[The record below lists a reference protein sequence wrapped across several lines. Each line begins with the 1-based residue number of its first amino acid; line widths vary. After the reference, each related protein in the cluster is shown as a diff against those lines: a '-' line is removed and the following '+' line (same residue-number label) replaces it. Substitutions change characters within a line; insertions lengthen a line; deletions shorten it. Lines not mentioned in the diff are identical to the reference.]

1 MLDVRS
7 ANLMDLSASL
17 PRAAERIDMRT
28 QWISRLPG
36 NEHSDTGAVMAPFA
50 AEVLGRAS
58 AGGQRLVVI
67 IGQTQAN
74 DTQQAVVVAV
84 RVAGR
89 SLPIAT
95 WRSHASH
102 GGG

>member
-1 MLDVRS
+1 MAGGIEAIAASISADLVRRLPRRNKKQLEGLSLLVATMLDVRS
-7 ANLMDLSASL
+7 ANLMDLPASL

-58 AGGQRLVVI
+58 E
-67 IGQTQAN
+67 IGRAH
-74 DTQQAVVVAV
+74 V
-84 RVAGR
+84 
-89 SLPIAT
+89 
-95 WRSHASH
+95 
-102 GGG
+102 